1 MASNGAFYSNTSGL
15 NLNTSTTTRIN
26 ISTGGVITFNNDY
39 SFPTADGG
47 NNEVLITDGAGNLS
61 FSTIPNASLDN
72 SSFTLGSTSISLG
85 DTVSSIAGLTS
96 ITAST
101 ISATTINTS
110 GDISVGTLGNT
121 NDILIVGSGKTITS
135 TDVLSINP
143 TSKFVGINQS
153 SPQVT
158 LHMTGEG
165 AQTAQIRMEQY
176 NDSAD
181 APDVRTRRYRGTVAS
196 PAAIQAG
203 DYLYRSNH
211 EYYNGTSLIVG
222 GQFAFDNTNNANRT
236 QFTIA
241 VTTDGTSVEASSND
255 DVQFKIDGND
265 SGAITFNDAYKFPT
279 TDGSA
284 NNVLLTDGNG
294 ALSFGTVPN
303 AGLTNSSFTLG
314 STSISLGDTV
324 SSIAGLTS
332 ISTTTANISGDLTVD
347 TNTLFVDSTNNRI
360 GVNTVNPA
368 YQFEIEN
375 TGANALLVLDR
386 TDGAACFIEGQ
397 ATRSAFGSVGATP
410 LALAYNSA
418 AVVEIGASGAIT
430 VNPSGANPFTFPTS
444 DGTSGQVLST
454 NGSGV
459 VTWSNAAAGTVTS
472 VGITAGALIDV
483 SNSPITTSGNI
494 TVAVDLSELSTST
507 TNGDGDFFA
516 VIDSSNVQRKLT
528 KGSID
533 ISGFN
538 NDAGYTTNTGTV
550 TSVAISGTDGIDV
563 DSGSP
568 ITGSGTIQLGLSN
581 VPNSVL
587 SNSSFTVNAPSGT
600 DPVVPLGGTLNFT
613 SSDSSVTIAG
623 NSGTDT
629 IDLTVAAGVDTFVTG
644 GTFTSGT
651 LSLSL
656 NDGTSAQDISG
667 LWTSI
672 PNSALANSAI
682 TIAGTSVSLGGSI
695 SGDDIIS
702 DVSAGQIT
710 NSQLV
715 NSSLTVTAGSG
726 LANGG
731 SVSLGGSVTLNVG
744 AGTGIQVN
752 ANDVALDYA
761 GTNNFIDSATNL
773 EGTGIATSDTI
784 VYHDATDNNV
794 KKGLVSDLP
803 FSNNSGTVTSVG
815 ITAGALIDVSN
826 SPITTSGN
834 ITVAVDLSELSTST
848 TNGDGDFFAVV
859 DASNVQRKLTKGNIN
874 ISGFNNDAGFTT
886 NTGTVTSVAIS
897 GTDGI
902 DVDSGSPITGS
913 GTIQLGLSN
922 VPNSSLANSSITIN
936 GTAVSLGG
944 TISVGDITEVIAGDG
959 LTGGGNSGSVTI
971 DVDYAGTDNYIL
983 AAGAGTGDIQTAW
996 HIPVSNASNNVLY
1009 YDVLALPFTNNQGTV
1024 TSVAISGT
1032 DGIDVDSGSPITG
1045 SGTIQL
1051 GLSNVPNS
1059 SLANSSVTVTGGN
1072 GLTGGGS
1079 VSLGGSVTLNV
1090 GAGTLIDVDG
1100 SNVNVDLSE
1109 LTTSTANGDGDYFV
1123 VVDTANAQK
1132 KLTKGNINI
1141 SGFNNDAGYI
1151 TSAGNTNIYN
1161 INGTLS
1167 GARELNQNGNN
1178 LRFRGTSN
1186 EEFQVYKSNAT
1197 AVQTPR
1203 VRFET
1208 DDTHTSVLELQ
1219 ASAPTTF
1226 LIDAYDAGNAPVFNV
1241 DGVGNLFAVSK
1252 SFLIEHP
1259 SKEGFNLRHG
1269 SLEGPEHGVYVRGK
1283 LDGSS
1288 TIELPDYWLDLVDEN
1303 TITVQLTP
1311 IGSHQNLYVK
1321 DIIDN
1326 TVIVANSALLSSK
1339 IKCFYFVQAERKDI
1353 DKMVVEYPRETPT
1366 I

>member
-279 TDGSA
+279 SDGSA
-284 NNVLLTDGNG
+284 NTVLLTNGSG
-294 ALSFGTVPN
+294 ALSFSTIPN
-303 AGLTNSSFTLG
+303 ASLDNSSLTVTAG
-314 STSISLGDTV
+314 SGLVNGGSVSLGGSVTLNVGAGTGIQVNANDVALDYAGTDNFILSATDGTSVGTLEVGDT
-324 SSIAGLTS
+324 IA
-332 ISTTTANISGDLTVD
+332 
-347 TNTLFVDSTNNRI
+347 FVDSDNAVKFARISQLPFSNN
-360 GVNTVNPA
+360 
-368 YQFEIEN
+368 
-375 TGANALLVLDR
+375 
-386 TDGAACFIEGQ
+386 
-397 ATRSAFGSVGATP
+397 S
-410 LALAYNSA
+410 
-418 AVVEIGASGAIT
+418 
-430 VNPSGANPFTFPTS
+430 
-444 DGTSGQVLST
+444 
-454 NGSGV
+454 
-459 VTWSNAAAGTVTS
+459 GTVTS

-494 TVAVDLSELSTST
+494 TVAVDLSELTTST

-538 NDAGYTTNTGTV
+538 NDAGFTTNTGTV

-710 NSQLV
+710 NSQLA